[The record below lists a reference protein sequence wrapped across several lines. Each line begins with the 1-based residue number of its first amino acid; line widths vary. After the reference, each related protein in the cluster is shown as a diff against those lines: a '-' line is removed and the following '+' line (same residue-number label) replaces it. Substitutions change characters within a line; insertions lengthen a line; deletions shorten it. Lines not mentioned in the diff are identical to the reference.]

1 MRSAGTKYVRLKSI
15 HLKKTKGVL
24 IIVNREKDRS
34 RETAGEKGRRAAKRG
49 SKAAIVICVIL
60 VLIFG
65 AVAAYMIWEKPP
77 ERQGGGLVDPTAPS
91 VSPDGDVGVSPSVQP
106 TEDPDA
112 GAPASLNENMYTFLV
127 VGLDKVGYNTD
138 TMMIG
143 RMDTKTHE
151 INVVSIPRDT
161 MVNVSWSVKKVNT
174 LYAAGINSG
183 GNGIDRLMDGLKDI
197 LGFQIDCYAVVDLN
211 AFVQLVDAIG
221 GVDYNV
227 PVDMNYYDPSQDL
240 YISIPAGE
248 QHLDGEEALKVV
260 RFRSGYAT
268 ADIGRIGTQQDF
280 LKSVASQMLTLGNIP
295 NLPTFIDIFVNNVD
309 TNLSAENIAFFA
321 RQFLQCKSEDI
332 HFYTLPGNYGDSV
345 KGLSY
350 VSINI
355 QEWLQMVNDY
365 LNPYDKDVTEA
376 NVNILVHSYTS
387 GFYSTTGYIAG
398 GAGSFYDNT
407 PKTSTS
413 TSTSTGSTDSGSTGT
428 DASGAAGTGSGTTD
442 TGSTGTD
449 TSGITSPGATGTD
462 PGTGSTDTSVTG

>member
-1 MRSAGTKYVRLKSI
+1 M
-15 HLKKTKGVL
+15 
-24 IIVNREKDRS
+24 NREKDRS
-34 RETAGEKGRRAAKRG
+34 RETAGEKGRRAARRG
-49 SKAAIVICVIL
+49 SKAAIVVCVIL

-77 ERQGGGLVDPTAPS
+77 ERPGGGLVDPTAPS
-91 VSPDGDVGVSPSVQP
+91 VSPDGDVSASPSAQP

-174 LYAAGINSG
+174 LYAADINSG
-183 GNGIDRLMDGLKDI
+183 GNGIDGLMDGLKDI

-221 GVDYNV
+221 GVDYDV
-227 PVDMNYYDPSQDL
+227 PVDMNYYDPTQDL
-240 YISIPAGE
+240 YISIPAGQ

-280 LKSVASQMLTLGNIP
+280 LMSVASQMLTLGNIP
-295 NLPTFIDIFVNNVD
+295 NLPTFIDIFVKNVD

-355 QEWLQMVNDY
+355 DEWLQMVNDC

-376 NVNILVHSYTS
+376 NVNILIHSYTS

-398 GAGSFYDNT
+398 GADSFYDNT

-413 TSTSTGSTDSGSTGT
+413 TSTDTGSTDTGPADTGSTGT
-428 DASGAAGTGSGTTD
+428 DASGTTDPGTAGTDASGTTD
-442 TGSTGTD
+442 
-449 TSGITSPGATGTD
+449 PGAGT
-462 PGTGSTDTSVTG
+462 TDTSVTG